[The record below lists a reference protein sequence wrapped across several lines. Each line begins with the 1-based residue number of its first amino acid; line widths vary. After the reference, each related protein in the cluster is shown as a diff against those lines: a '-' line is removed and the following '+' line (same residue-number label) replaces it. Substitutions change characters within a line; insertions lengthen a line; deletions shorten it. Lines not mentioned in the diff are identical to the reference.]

1 MENIESEKE
10 TRFPEAYVRY
20 LVEFH
25 ATRDYFECHELLEEH
40 WKQHPDDPL
49 ADTWVGLIQLA
60 VGCYHHRR
68 GNRTGAVK
76 MFAQAKLRLKADTME
91 ELGLDGERSIA
102 LLNDKLE
109 AAESGDAFLDI
120 QLPIVDPWLSG
131 ECLRMTREEG
141 LTWGAPSKV
150 DEALTERHRLRDR
163 SDVLAA
169 REAARKAKGR

>member
-1 MENIESEKE
+1 MIESDKE
-10 TRFPEAYVRY
+10 TRYPRAYVRY

-40 WKQHPDDPL
+40 WKEHPGDPF

-68 GNRTGAVK
+68 GNLSGAVK
-76 MFAQAKLRLKADTME
+76 MFMQASNRLKAETLK

-102 LLNDKLE
+102 LLNE
-109 AAESGDAFLDI
+109 RRAAASAGAAFLDV
-120 QLPIVDPWLSG
+120 QLPIVDEWLSG
-131 ECLRMTREEG
+131 ECLRMTREDG
-141 LTWGAPSKV
+141 LIWGAPSTG
-150 DEALTERHRLRDR
+150 DESLTERHRLRDR

-169 REAARKAKGR
+169 REAALKAKDGR